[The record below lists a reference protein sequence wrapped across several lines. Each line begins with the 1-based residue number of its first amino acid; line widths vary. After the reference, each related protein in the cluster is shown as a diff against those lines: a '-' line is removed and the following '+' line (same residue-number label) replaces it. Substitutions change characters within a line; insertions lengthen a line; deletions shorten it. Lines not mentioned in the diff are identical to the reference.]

1 MSETRAEREGYA
13 VARRFADELD
23 ETSDLS
29 RETRLASIREI
40 IEKNEK
46 DTADLEQDY
55 GTLRG
60 NPRNFDAAQVARDEL
75 RKCCE
80 HFVASQKESK
90 WILKRKS
97 AKIRANE
104 RLQEYIDQD
113 IDEVKLM
120 VYGLDTN
127 WKENHQGAYKNFS
140 QICDVLASHKDVFA
154 IFPSQNIYTS
164 VLCGSISMLVQAAVN
179 HEQIADTISTTLA
192 EISDR
197 AIQCKKYLHSAR
209 TSEME
214 RRLSSIYS
222 KVFAYYR
229 EIMSWYLAPKVERFF
244 KSFNDKVND
253 QFGKMSQAIKTD
265 IELLKNEADA
275 AHMAM
280 TRSSLMA
287 HKYTME
293 GLQVVDDKIDRIGET
308 LRQQRRDSY
317 RDFQKGYETGQAM
330 FQTFLATFEKVTLTG
345 PNGEVTLSKPGEQLL
360 RAATPEMLAPASQ
373 SSTEISRDQA
383 LLAAR
388 HLKEFIVGDS
398 GVSYLAHSQTRLIDG
413 AITFQLKQWLEL
425 PNKSQSLWMYG
436 RIESQFDS
444 TMRDASLAMIS
455 TAFQAKAPFI
465 SHVCERP
472 HQTDLGT
479 GQTADK
485 AGLLGLVYSLIHQL
499 LEFDIQ
505 NQKLPLS
512 ADRLEKLD
520 GSSSCWNESLNLLQ
534 TLLDATPHLRY
545 CIIHGLNIFEWS
557 DGADWCV
564 QLVDVLLRHQEQQD
578 VTFSILFTTAGQS
591 RILTMIPFEN
601 RYESTRSVKDTS
613 IRGERLEASP
623 AHRRA

>member
-55 GTLRG
+55 
-60 NPRNFDAAQVARDEL
+60 VARDEL

-127 WKENHQGAYKNFS
+127 WKENHQG
-140 QICDVLASHKDVFA
+140 
-154 IFPSQNIYTS
+154 
-164 VLCGSISMLVQAAVN
+164 AAVN